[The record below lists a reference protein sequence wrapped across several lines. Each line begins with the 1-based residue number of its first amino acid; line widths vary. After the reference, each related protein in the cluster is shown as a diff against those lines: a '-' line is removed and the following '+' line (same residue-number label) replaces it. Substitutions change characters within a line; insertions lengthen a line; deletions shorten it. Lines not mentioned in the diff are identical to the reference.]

1 MNKALEFINK
11 YIDDGVVIACSGG
24 PDSMALFD
32 VLLKAG
38 VKNIVCAHVNH
49 KVRVESDNE
58 AIMVKEYCL
67 KNNYAS
73 NVTFEDTINAVKQII
88 EILESELVVE

>member
-11 YIDDGVVIACSGG
+11 YIDDGVIIACSGG

-67 KNNYAS
+67 KNNVPFELYEINGNAPLKKCAS
-73 NVTFEDTINAVKQII
+73 EKT
-88 EILESELVVE
+88 